1 MHTQQYTFHWVGVAW
16 IVVSVAFISSAA
28 LSQSTSSLPTIPLA
42 LLNEGGSS
50 SSHHVPT
57 SLALMGVCHT
67 IIGTVFQSCQYVS
80 EERFMRRAVPAPPL
94 LIIGMEGFW
103 GTVLCIFVMFPAG

>member
-16 IVVSVAFISSAA
+16 IVISVAFISSAA
-28 LSQSTSSLPTIPLA
+28 LSQSTASPPIPLA
-42 LLNEGGSS
+42 LFNEGGGGSS
-50 SSHHVPT
+50 SYVPI

-67 IIGTVFQSCQYVS
+67 IIGTVFQSCQYVL
-80 EERFMRRAVPAPPL
+80 EERFMRRAVPAPPW

>member
-16 IVVSVAFISSAA
+16 IVISVAFISSAA
-28 LSQSTSSLPTIPLA
+28 LSQSTASPPIPLA
-42 LLNEGGSS
+42 LFNEGGGGSS
-50 SSHHVPT
+50 GSHVPI
-57 SLALMGVCHT
+57 SLAFMGVCHT
-67 IIGTVFQSCQYVS
+67 IIGTFFQSCQYVS